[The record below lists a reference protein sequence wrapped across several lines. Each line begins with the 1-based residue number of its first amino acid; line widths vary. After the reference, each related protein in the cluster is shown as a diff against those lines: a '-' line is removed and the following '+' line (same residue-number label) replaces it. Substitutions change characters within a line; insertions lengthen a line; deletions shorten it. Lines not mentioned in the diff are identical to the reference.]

1 MVMKGSPFFIKK
13 QHGGVKTMKKLAI
26 ILFGLLLLVSGCS
39 SQTSKSS
46 DSKTVKVATSSA
58 EVLTWEL
65 VKKLA
70 KEKGINVQIVK
81 FDDYV
86 QPNLALDS
94 GEVDLNAFQT
104 VVYFDD
110 FRKQRNLKLS
120 AIGTT
125 SIWPMGIYSKKVK
138 TIQDIK
144 DKDQIIIPKD
154 PTNLG
159 RALLLLQKAGLI
171 TLKQGFTGAGGLEN
185 IEKNPKNLKIT
196 AVDAGQTPRG
206 LDDAAASVINCDMAI
221 NAGLNP
227 TNDPI
232 FREDANN
239 KAYIN
244 IIAAQTKRKDDK
256 AFQEIVKI
264 YHSKEVTNFIKS
276 HFKGAAVPVVKPI
289 SFLDNYKQN

>member
-1 MVMKGSPFFIKK
+1 
-13 QHGGVKTMKKLAI
+13 MKKFAI
-26 ILFGLLLLVSGCS
+26 ILLGLLALLSGCG
-39 SQTSKSS
+39 SQTSKGSE
-46 DSKTVKVATSSA
+46 DQTVKLATSSA
-58 EVLTWEL
+58 EAPIWEL

-70 KEKGINVQIVK
+70 KEKDIKMEIVK

-104 VVYFDD
+104 VVYFDA
-110 FRKQRNLKLS
+110 FKEERNLELS

-138 TIQDIK
+138 AIEDIK
-144 DKDQIIIPKD
+144 DGDQITIPKD

-171 TLKQGFTGAGGLEN
+171 TLKTDFTGSGGLEN
-185 IEKNPKNLKIT
+185 IDSNPKNLEIT
-196 AVDAGQTPRG
+196 PVDAGQTPRG
-206 LDDAAASVINCDMAI
+206 LDDAAASIINSNMAI
-221 NAGLNP
+221 SAGLNP

-232 FREDANN
+232 FREDADN

-244 IIAAQTKRKDDK
+244 IIAAHSDRKDEK
-256 AFQEIVKI
+256 TLKEIVEI
-264 YHSKEVTNFIKS
+264 YHSDEVTEFIKS
-276 HFKGAAVPVVKPI
+276 HFKGAAIPVIEPI
-289 SFLDNYKQN
+289 SYLDDYKQVQ